1 MPYIRI
7 KAYPKDEAI
16 KQKVADRINQVF
28 LEEWGCPP
36 EAITISIEDIAPEN
50 WVDEVVKPEIEPN
63 SDKMFILNGKKGY

>member
-1 MPYIRI
+1 MPYIKI

-16 KQKVADRINQVF
+16 KQKVAERINQVF

-36 EAITISIEDIAPEN
+36 EAITISIEEIAPEN

-63 SDKMFILNGKKGY
+63 SDKMLILNGKKGY

>member
-36 EAITISIEDIAPEN
+36 EAITISIEEIAPEN
-50 WVDEVVKPEIEPN
+50 WVDEVAKPEIEPN
-63 SDKMFILNGKKGY
+63 SDKMFILNGMKGY

>member
-1 MPYIRI
+1 MPYIKI

-16 KQKVADRINQVF
+16 KQKVAERINQVF

-36 EAITISIEDIAPEN
+36 EAITISIEEIAPEN

-63 SDKMFILNGKKGY
+63 SDKMFILNGKKEY

>member
-36 EAITISIEDIAPEN
+36 EAITISIEEIAPEN

-63 SDKMFILNGKKGY
+63 SDKMLILNGKKEY